1 MNIQWFPGHMTK
13 TIKEIK
19 ENLALAD
26 FVIELLDA
34 RIPYS
39 SGNPELA
46 RILPDKKRITV
57 LNKSDLAHPEATA
70 RWIEH
75 FKNRSITALAIDSLS
90 GSGVRELMLKI
101 TERGE
106 MVREKWQK
114 RGRKNKRIRVMIAGI
129 PNVGKSSL
137 INRIAGKASART
149 GDKPGVTR
157 GRQWVK
163 VAEGIDLL
171 DTPGVLW
178 PKFDE
183 ERVGVNLAITG
194 AIKEEVLDREELALK
209 LIERLFQLDP
219 ELLKRGYGIVQLEET
234 PYRVLEQVGI
244 ARGCMVRGGRID
256 TLRTSIILLD
266 DFRSGR
272 LGRVTLELPED
283 AP

>member
-1 MNIQWFPGHMTK
+1 MNIQWFPGHMMR

-26 FVIELLDA
+26 LVIELLDA

-57 LNKSDLAHPEATA
+57 LNKSELAHPGVTA
-70 RWIEH
+70 RWIEY
-75 FKNRSITALAIDSLS
+75 FKRKSVPALAVDSLS
-90 GSGVRELMLKI
+90 GSGVRELMLEI

-106 MVREKWQK
+106 MVREKWRK

-137 INRIAGKASART
+137 INRIAGRASART

-157 GRQWVK
+157 GRQWIK
-163 VAEGIDLL
+163 VTEGIDLL

-183 ERVGVNLAITG
+183 DRVGFNLAITG
-194 AIKEEVLDREELALK
+194 AIKEEIVDREELALK
-209 LIERLFQLDP
+209 LIEKLLQLDR
-219 ELLKRGYGIVQLEET
+219 EAFKRGYGIEQLEET

-244 ARGCMVRGGRID
+244 TRGCMVKGGRID
-256 TLRTSIILLD
+256 TLRTSIILLED
-266 DFRSGR
+266 YRSGR
-272 LGRVTLELPED
+272 LGRITLELPED

>member
-1 MNIQWFPGHMTK
+1 MNMQWFPGHMTR

-19 ENLALAD
+19 ENLALVD
-26 FVIELLDA
+26 IVIELLDA

-46 RILPDKKRITV
+46 RILPGEKRITV
-57 LNKSDLAHPEATA
+57 LNKSDLAHPGATA
-70 RWIEH
+70 SWIEH
-75 FKNRSITALAIDSLS
+75 FKNKSVPALAVDSLS
-90 GSGVRELMLKI
+90 GSGVRELMLEI
-101 TERGE
+101 TARGE

-114 RGRKNKRIRVMIAGI
+114 RGRRNKRIRVMIAGI

-137 INRIAGKASART
+137 INRIAGRASART

-157 GRQWVK
+157 GRQWIK
-163 VAEGIDLL
+163 VTEGIDLL

-183 ERVGVNLAITG
+183 ERVGINLAITG
-194 AIKEEVLDREELALK
+194 AIREEIVDREELALK
-209 LIERLFQLDP
+209 LIERLFQLGRDV
-219 ELLKRGYGIVQLEET
+219 LMRGYGIVQLEET

-244 ARGCMVRGGRID
+244 ARGCIIKGGKID
-256 TLRTSIILLD
+256 TLRTSVILLE

-272 LGRVTLELPED
+272 LGRITLELPEN

>member
-194 AIKEEVLDREELALK
+194 AIREEIVDREELALK
-209 LIERLFQLDP
+209 LIERLFQLGRDV
-219 ELLKRGYGIVQLEET
+219 LMRGYGIVQLEET

-244 ARGCMVRGGRID
+244 ARGCIIKGGKID
-256 TLRTSIILLD
+256 TLRTSVILLE

-272 LGRVTLELPED
+272 LGRITLELPED

>member
-57 LNKSDLAHPEATA
+57 LNKSDLAHHEATA

-234 PYRVLEQVGI
+234 PYRVLEQVGS

-256 TLRTSIILLD
+256 TLRTSIILLE

-272 LGRVTLELPED
+272 LGRITLELPED

>member
-1 MNIQWFPGHMTK
+1 MTK

-90 GSGVRELMLKI
+90 GSGVRELMLRI

-234 PYRVLEQVGI
+234 PYRVLEQVGS

-256 TLRTSIILLD
+256 TLRTSIILLE

-272 LGRVTLELPED
+272 LGRITLELPED

>member
-137 INRIAGKASART
+137 INRIAGRASART

-157 GRQWVK
+157 GRQWIK
-163 VAEGIDLL
+163 VTEGIDLL
-171 DTPGVLW
+171 DTPGCC
-178 PKFDE
+178 
-183 ERVGVNLAITG
+183 GQN
-194 AIKEEVLDREELALK
+194 
-209 LIERLFQLDP
+209 
-219 ELLKRGYGIVQLEET
+219 
-234 PYRVLEQVGI
+234 
-244 ARGCMVRGGRID
+244 
-256 TLRTSIILLD
+256 
-266 DFRSGR
+266 
-272 LGRVTLELPED
+272 
-283 AP
+283 

>member
-1 MNIQWFPGHMTK
+1 MTK

-157 GRQWVK
+157 GSQWVK
-163 VAEGIDLL
+163 VAEGIHLL

-234 PYRVLEQVGI
+234 PYRVLEQVGS

-256 TLRTSIILLD
+256 TLRTSIILLE

-272 LGRVTLELPED
+272 LGRITLELPED

>member
-57 LNKSDLAHPEATA
+57 LNKSDLAHPEATV

-234 PYRVLEQVGI
+234 PYRVLEQVGS

-256 TLRTSIILLD
+256 TLRTSIILLE

-272 LGRVTLELPED
+272 LGRITLELPED

>member
-157 GRQWVK
+157 GSQWVK
-163 VAEGIDLL
+163 VAEGIHLL

-234 PYRVLEQVGI
+234 PYRVLEQVGS

-256 TLRTSIILLD
+256 TLRTSIILLE

-272 LGRVTLELPED
+272 LGRITLELPED

>member
-1 MNIQWFPGHMTK
+1 MQWFPGHMTR

-19 ENLALAD
+19 ENLAVVD

-46 RILPDKKRITV
+46 RILPDNKRITV
-57 LNKSDLAHPEATA
+57 LNKSDLAHPGITG
-70 RWIEH
+70 RWIEY
-75 FKNRSITALAIDSLS
+75 FKRKSIPALAIDSLS
-90 GSGVRELMLKI
+90 GSGIRELMLMI

-106 MVREKWQK
+106 AVLEKWRK

-137 INRIAGKASART
+137 INRLAGRASART

-178 PKFDE
+178 PKFGE

-194 AIKEEVLDREELALK
+194 AIKEEIVDREDLALK
-209 LIERLFQLDP
+209 LIERLFLLDR
-219 ELLKRGYGIVQLEET
+219 EALRRGYGIVQLEED
-234 PYRVLEQVGI
+234 PYRVLEQVGS
-244 ARGCMVRGGRID
+244 ARGCIIKGGKID
-256 TLRTSIILLD
+256 TLRTSVILLE
-266 DFRSGR
+266 DFRNGR
-272 LGRVTLELPED
+272 LGRITLELPED

>member
-157 GRQWVK
+157 GSQWVK

-234 PYRVLEQVGI
+234 PYRVLEQVGS

-256 TLRTSIILLD
+256 TLRTSIILLE

-272 LGRVTLELPED
+272 LGRITLELPED

>member
-70 RWIEH
+70 RWIVY

-234 PYRVLEQVGI
+234 PYRVLEQVGS

-256 TLRTSIILLD
+256 TLRTSIILLE

-272 LGRVTLELPED
+272 LGRITLELPED

>member
-137 INRIAGKASART
+137 INRIAGRASAKT

-234 PYRVLEQVGI
+234 PYRVLEQVGS

-256 TLRTSIILLD
+256 TLRTSIILLE

-272 LGRVTLELPED
+272 LGRITLELPED

>member
-1 MNIQWFPGHMTK
+1 MNMQWFPGHMTR

-19 ENLALAD
+19 ENLALVD

-46 RILPDKKRITV
+46 RILPDEKRITV
-57 LNKSDLAHPEATA
+57 LNKSDLAHPGATG
-70 RWIEH
+70 RWIEY
-75 FKNRSITALAIDSLS
+75 FKSKSIPALAVDSLS
-90 GSGVRELMLKI
+90 GSGIRELMLEI
-101 TERGE
+101 AERGQE
-106 MVREKWQK
+106 IREKWRK
-114 RGRKNKRIRVMIAGI
+114 KGRMNKRIRVMIAGI

-137 INRIAGKASART
+137 INRLAGRASART

-194 AIKEEVLDREELALK
+194 AIKEEIVDREELALT
-209 LIERLFQLDP
+209 LIERLIQLDR
-219 ELLKRGYGIVQLEET
+219 EILKQGYGIVQLEEI
-234 PYRVLEQVGI
+234 PYRVLEQVGSV
-244 ARGCMVRGGRID
+244 RGCIIKGGRID
-256 TLRTSIILLD
+256 TLRASVILLE

-272 LGRVTLELPED
+272 LGRITLELPED

>member
-1 MNIQWFPGHMTK
+1 
-13 TIKEIK
+13 
-19 ENLALAD
+19 
-26 FVIELLDA
+26 
-34 RIPYS
+34 
-39 SGNPELA
+39 
-46 RILPDKKRITV
+46 
-57 LNKSDLAHPEATA
+57 
-70 RWIEH
+70 
-75 FKNRSITALAIDSLS
+75 RSITALAIDSLS

-157 GRQWVK
+157 GSQWVK

-234 PYRVLEQVGI
+234 PYRVLEQVGS

-256 TLRTSIILLD
+256 NLRTSIILLE

-272 LGRVTLELPED
+272 LGRITLELPED

>member
-26 FVIELLDA
+26 LVIELLDA

-234 PYRVLEQVGI
+234 PYRVLEQVGS

-256 TLRTSIILLD
+256 TLRTSIILLE

-272 LGRVTLELPED
+272 LGRITLELPED

>member
-194 AIKEEVLDREELALK
+194 AIKEEVLDREELAIK

-219 ELLKRGYGIVQLEET
+219 ELLKRGYGIVKLEET
-234 PYRVLEQVGI
+234 PYRVLEQVGS

-256 TLRTSIILLD
+256 TLRTSIILLE

-272 LGRVTLELPED
+272 LGRITLELPED

>member
-1 MNIQWFPGHMTK
+1 MTK

-137 INRIAGKASART
+137 INRIAGRASART

-234 PYRVLEQVGI
+234 PYRVLEQVGS

-256 TLRTSIILLD
+256 TLRTSIILLE

-272 LGRVTLELPED
+272 LGRITLELPED

>member
-1 MNIQWFPGHMTK
+1 MNMQWFPGHMMK
-13 TIKEIK
+13 TIKEIQ
-19 ENLALAD
+19 ENLALVD

-57 LNKSDLAHPEATA
+57 LNKSDLAHPGVTG
-70 RWIEH
+70 RWIEY
-75 FKNRSITALAIDSLS
+75 FKSKSISALAIDSLS
-90 GSGVRELMLKI
+90 GGGIRELMIEI

-106 MVREKWQK
+106 IIREKWQK

-137 INRIAGKASART
+137 INRITGRASART

-157 GRQWVK
+157 GRQWIK
-163 VAEGIDLL
+163 LTEGIDLL
-171 DTPGVLW
+171 DTPGILW
-178 PKFDE
+178 PKFEE

-194 AIKEEVLDREELALK
+194 AIKEEIVDREELALK
-209 LIERLFQLDP
+209 LIERLFRLDR
-219 ELLKRGYGIVQLEET
+219 EALKRGYGIVQLEET
-234 PYRVLEQVGI
+234 PYRVLEQVGS

-256 TLRTSIILLD
+256 TLRTSIILLE

-272 LGRVTLELPED
+272 LGRITLELPED

>member
-1 MNIQWFPGHMTK
+1 MTK

-234 PYRVLEQVGI
+234 PYRVLEQVGS

-256 TLRTSIILLD
+256 TLRTSIILLE

-272 LGRVTLELPED
+272 LGRITLELPED

>member
-219 ELLKRGYGIVQLEET
+219 ELLKRGYGIVKLEET
-234 PYRVLEQVGI
+234 PYRVLEQVGS

-256 TLRTSIILLD
+256 TLRTSIILLE

-272 LGRVTLELPED
+272 LGRITLELPED

>member
-234 PYRVLEQVGI
+234 PYRVLEQVGS

-256 TLRTSIILLD
+256 TLRTSIILLE

-272 LGRVTLELPED
+272 LGRITLELPED

>member
-1 MNIQWFPGHMTK
+1 MTK

-157 GRQWVK
+157 GSQWVK

-234 PYRVLEQVGI
+234 PYRVLEQVGS

-256 TLRTSIILLD
+256 TLRTSIILLE

-272 LGRVTLELPED
+272 LGRITLELPED

>member
-19 ENLALAD
+19 ENLAMAD

-234 PYRVLEQVGI
+234 PYRVLEQVGS

-256 TLRTSIILLD
+256 TLRTSIILLE

-272 LGRVTLELPED
+272 LGRITLELPED

>member
-1 MNIQWFPGHMTK
+1 MTK

-234 PYRVLEQVGI
+234 PYRVLEQVGS

-272 LGRVTLELPED
+272 LGRITLELPED

>member
-1 MNIQWFPGHMTK
+1 MYIQWFPGHMTK

-234 PYRVLEQVGI
+234 PYRVLEQVGS

-256 TLRTSIILLD
+256 TLRTSIILLE

-272 LGRVTLELPED
+272 LGRITLELPED